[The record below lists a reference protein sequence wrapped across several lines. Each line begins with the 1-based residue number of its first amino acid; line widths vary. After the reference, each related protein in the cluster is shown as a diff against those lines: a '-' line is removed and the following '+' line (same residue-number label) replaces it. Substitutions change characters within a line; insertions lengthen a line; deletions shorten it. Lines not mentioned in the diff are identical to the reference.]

1 MSKLD
6 KNEAIIQASVALF
19 AEQGFYGTQVPL
31 IAERAG
37 VGVGTIYRYFQD
49 KTELVNAAF
58 RFCQQILSAA
68 WQNMPDAPARQRFH
82 EFWQRMF
89 AVLNE
94 TPDVMR
100 FLEFHNHA
108 PYLDENSLNAQAQ
121 AQAPLR
127 EFFQHARREQITKD
141 IAEDVMLLVV
151 QGMFSGVI
159 KEFGRKPAE
168 EIAAMQEMLEN
179 MCWEAIRR

>member
-1 MSKLD
+1 MSKID
-6 KNEAIIQASVALF
+6 KREAIIQASVALF

-49 KTELVNAAF
+49 KIELVNAAF
-58 RFCQQILSAA
+58 QYCQQTLASAM
-68 WQNMPDAPARQRFH
+68 QNMPETPARQQFH
-82 EFWQRMF
+82 ERWRRMI

-94 TPDVMR
+94 APEVMR

-108 PYLDENSLNAQAQ
+108 PYLDEKSLETQNQAQ
-121 AQAPLR
+121 TPLR
-127 EFFQHARREQITKD
+127 EFFRKTRLEQITKD
-141 IAEDVMLLVV
+141 INEDIMLLVV

-159 KEFGRKPAE
+159 KEFGRKPAA
-168 EIAAMQEMLEN
+168 EIAAMQETLEN